1 MGAIVG
7 GLAYTARRFLGG
19 EMSNEEVP
27 NLPAPIDNGEVV
39 VSYHDEGLLIGGD
52 AAAVES
58 YLTRLRETAG
68 RAAQVAGIDSVSLG
82 NVTGLL
88 AGAASIL
95 GSSSK
100 YVQLHPD
107 SLTALK
113 HGHLIPGTDGFYRM
127 MTRAA
132 DGKFISQLE
141 WKPATF
147 GPEAMLSAQ
156 MIAVQV
162 ALKSA
167 IAEVEEAVR
176 RVEGK
181 VESVLEL
188 AKATRAGDVLG
199 NNLTTSRMV
208 DSLERHGSLP
218 NAYWDSVAGL
228 GPALNV
234 TVEQLRDHIRRV
246 LKSLDRNLA
255 VQERSKK
262 LRNAIDDD
270 RLGETLSLLVVAEES
285 LYKWQRLHLARVESA
300 EPEHL
305 LRAIDEARELIA
317 HHLHED
323 AEIYRRATEVLDG
336 FAKPDAV
343 EGFRFKA
350 VRQLAAHR
358 ATLRGELDLF
368 AKARRHQVEAW
379 EDFHIP
385 SLLDAASATIDS
397 AKSTAGRVLEAA
409 GQELLRFGAQLKE
422 PSKDKEPVKDRKK
435 DLGKGS
441 E

>member
-1 MGAIVG
+1 MRLSVA
-7 GLAYTARRFLGG
+7 LHTLPEDREGG
-19 EMSNEEVP
+19 EVTNDEVP
-27 NLPAPIDNGEVV
+27 NLPAPVDHGEVV

-52 AAAVES
+52 PAAVES
-58 YLTRLRETAG
+58 YLSRLRETAG
-68 RAAQVAGIDSVSLG
+68 RAAQVAGIDSASMG

-95 GSSSK
+95 GNSGK

-107 SLTALK
+107 SLNALK
-113 HGHLIPGTDGFYRM
+113 NGNLIPGTDGFFRM
-127 MTRAA
+127 MTRSD
-132 DGKFISQLE
+132 DGQFLTQLQ
-141 WKPATF
+141 WRPAKL
-147 GPEAMLSAQ
+147 GPDVMVSAQ

-167 IAEVEEAVR
+167 IADVEEAVR

-181 VESVLEL
+181 VVSVLQL

-199 NNLTTSRMV
+199 SNLTISRMV
-208 DSLERHGSLP
+208 DSLERYGSLP
-218 NAYWDSVAGL
+218 NAYWDSVATL

-234 TVEQLRDHIRRV
+234 TVEQLRDHVRRV
-246 LKSLDRNLA
+246 LASFDRNLA

-285 LYKWQRLHLARVESA
+285 LYKWQRLHLARVEST

-317 HHLHED
+317 HHLRED
-323 AEIYRRATEVLDG
+323 ADIYRRATEVLDG

-343 EGFRFKA
+343 EGFRFLA

-358 ATLRGELDLF
+358 ATLREELDRF
-368 AKARRHQVEAW
+368 AKARRHQIEAW

-385 SLLDAASATIDS
+385 SLLDAATARIES
-397 AKSTAGRVLEAA
+397 AKSTAGHVLEAA
-409 GQELLRFGAQLKE
+409 GQQLLRFSAQLKE
-422 PSKDKEPVKDRKK
+422 PSQEKEPVKDR
-435 DLGKGS
+435 DINRDNDSG
-441 E
+441 